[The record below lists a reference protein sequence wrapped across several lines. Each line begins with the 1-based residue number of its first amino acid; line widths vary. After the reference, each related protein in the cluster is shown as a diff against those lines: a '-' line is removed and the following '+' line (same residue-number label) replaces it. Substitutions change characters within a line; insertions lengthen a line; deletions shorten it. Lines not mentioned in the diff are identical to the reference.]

1 MDSQEPAKKWK
12 GAHCCIVGCHTTKAK
27 CRGLSFI
34 SIPKAGESEDQD
46 KWRAAL
52 IHAINRCDK
61 SFNPKNAKICS
72 RHFEEGCIKY
82 GPSGKCSGL
91 VPWSLPTRWMPSK
104 LHESP
109 KTTRPKPTEREQ
121 PPLPERVFYKNFED
135 IKKDLNKIQAPWI
148 IKVNTPA
155 NVQIGVSSETE
166 YVWKIIVELRAEN
179 NTQAYVKVS
188 CC

>member
-1 MDSQEPAKKWK
+1 M
-12 GAHCCIVGCHTTKAK
+12 
-27 CRGLSFI
+27 
-34 SIPKAGESEDQD
+34 
-46 KWRAAL
+46 
-52 IHAINRCDK
+52 
-61 SFNPKNAKICS
+61 
-72 RHFEEGCIKY
+72 
-82 GPSGKCSGL
+82 
-91 VPWSLPTRWMPSK
+91 
-104 LHESP
+104 
-109 KTTRPKPTEREQ
+109 
-121 PPLPERVFYKNFED
+121 FYKNFED